1 MIECLYQQT
10 DYKGAAMY
18 RTVATV
24 LVVMM
29 FLQPN
34 SLLSQDHAVSPVE
47 LRHAIEL
54 SAEKRHNDAKL
65 VRDFFSTEKVKNML
79 NASHLDAQK
88 IEKAVS
94 VMDDEE
100 LSQLSGRV
108 LLAQKEMVGGA
119 LSNEHLT
126 YIVIALAAAV
136 LVLVLK

>member
-1 MIECLYQQT
+1 MSYQQT

-18 RTVATV
+18 RTVAAL
-24 LVVMM
+24 LVVMI

-34 SLLSQDHAVSPVE
+34 AVLSQDHVVSPAE

-54 SAEKRHNDAKL
+54 SAEKRHNDAKT
-65 VRDFFSTEKVKNML
+65 VRDFFSTDKVKNTL
-79 NASHLDAQK
+79 NAARLDAQK

-100 LSQLSGRV
+100 LSQLAGRV
-108 LLAQKEMVGGA
+108 QVAQKEMVGGA
-119 LSNEHLT
+119 LTNEHLT

>member
-1 MIECLYQQT
+1 MSYQQM

-18 RTVATV
+18 RTVATL
-24 LVVMM
+24 LVVLMS
-29 FLQPN
+29 LQPN
-34 SLLSQDHAVSPVE
+34 ALLSQDHVVSPAE
-47 LRHAIEL
+47 LRHAIEM
-54 SAEKRHNDAKL
+54 SAEKRHNDAQI
-65 VRDFFSTEKVKNML
+65 VRDFFSTEKVKKTL

-100 LSQLSGRV
+100 LSWLAGRV
-108 LLAQKEMVGGA
+108 QIAQKEMVGGA
-119 LSNEHLT
+119 LTNQQLT